1 MAPPPKTLVCGGRPL
16 AYSRLPGIPP
26 PAHDSLPT
34 AQVLLNPEYKVVLL
48 HDDALRLSWIPGAWT
63 GATGSETLLGAPHQP
78 QHLQHLW
85 GRIGQGVVA
94 VNAVKSEV
102 EALIQNVEPEL
113 VACAAVMAAYV
124 VCASV
129 FFSHFL

>member
-1 MAPPPKTLVCGGRPL
+1 L
-16 AYSRLPGIPP
+16 
-26 PAHDSLPT
+26 
-34 AQVLLNPEYKVVLL
+34 
-48 HDDALRLSWIPGAWT
+48 
-63 GATGSETLLGAPHQP
+63 
-78 QHLQHLW
+78 
-85 GRIGQGVVA
+85 GQGEVE

-124 VCASV
+124 ACASV